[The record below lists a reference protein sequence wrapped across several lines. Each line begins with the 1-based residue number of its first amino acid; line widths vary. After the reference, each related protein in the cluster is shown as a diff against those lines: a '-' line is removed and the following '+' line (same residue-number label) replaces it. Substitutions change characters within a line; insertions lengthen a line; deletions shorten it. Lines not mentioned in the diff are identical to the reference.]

1 MGKSR
6 IIATIV
12 LLKHE
17 YQGSEN
23 FSIVFP
29 NELLKSID
37 EQKYRR
43 LKELLDG
50 TTIDLVVYDRKQLLE
65 SQVDTESFVL
75 IDEAD

>member
-17 YQGSEN
+17 YQRSDN

-29 NELLKSID
+29 NELLKSVD